1 MSFWFKPP
9 LFNIIIPNFV
19 YKISCF
25 KWIKKSKLFN
35 SKLLIIGK
43 IFSLIGVFLSITKIE
58 GILFEM
64 VSHNVVELAVLI
76 IIFELL
82 HASSKEPLLSTL

>member
-1 MSFWFKPP
+1 
-9 LFNIIIPNFV
+9 
-19 YKISCF
+19 
-25 KWIKKSKLFN
+25 
-35 SKLLIIGK
+35 
-43 IFSLIGVFLSITKIE
+43 
-58 GILFEM
+58 M